1 MIKEIKKVI
10 DLRCE
15 LAEIRKSK
23 KKISLVPTMGNLHDG
38 HLSLIE
44 YARNISDYIVVSIFV
59 NPTQFVAGEDFDKY
73 PRTLDSDIKS
83 ISNLN
88 VDLVFTPDIEEIYP
102 VNDRTFVEAP
112 VSELESI
119 HCGKYRPGHFRG
131 VATVVTKLFDIVLS
145 LIHI

>member
-1 MIKEIKKVI
+1 MIKEIKKNI
-10 DLRCE
+10 DLRRE

-38 HLSLIE
+38 HLSLID

-88 VDLVFTPDIEEIYP
+88 VDLVF
-102 VNDRTFVEAP
+102 
-112 VSELESI
+112 L
-119 HCGKYRPGHFRG
+119 
-131 VATVVTKLFDIVLS
+131 
-145 LIHI
+145 